1 MYMYIS
7 EKIDTKRKIESR
19 LYEILCK
26 YIYKYLNKIYHN
38 QMVIHPKTIN
48 YNFQKE
54 LIKISKWSEDTINK
68 EYFKF
73 LKWCKKKYDY
83 KEQHLQ
89 NLLREIV
96 TLNTMIMINK
106 TEEYTISLLETYDFP
121 KLQVFFYK
129 CLKKISRFFYENP
142 KSINSVSFGTLKSY
156 IESITTSMLPLKHI
170 TAVLEY
176 NSDEDNNTQP
186 EQLII
191 EYDFENLS
199 FSSSNESNKSN
210 VSNGSKGSNKNN
222 IVVEK
227 VNSDNENDDSNIPNK
242 VLHYLSSEDF
252 EETPLGTSNK
262 INQPDN
268 NEMEKDQ
275 THKSTDDDDNVN
287 LKHIR
292 VPKIKRNQLI
302 NQ

>member
-1 MYMYIS
+1 MYIS

-26 YIYKYLNKIYHN
+26 YTYKYLNKIYHN

-142 KSINSVSFGTLKSY
+142 KSINRVSFGTLKSY

-199 FSSSNESNKSN
+199 FSSSNGSNGSNGSNKTNKSN
-210 VSNGSKGSNKNN
+210 GSNKNN

-227 VNSDNENDDSNIPNK
+227 VNSDNEHDDSSIPNK

-252 EETPLGTSNK
+252 EETPLGTPNK
-262 INQPDN
+262 SQINLNQDEN
-268 NEMEKDQ
+268 RNENEE
-275 THKSTDDDDNVN
+275 TYKSTDDNDN

-292 VPKIKRNQLI
+292 VPKIKRNQ
-302 NQ
+302 

>member
-1 MYMYIS
+1 MYIS
-7 EKIDTKRKIESR
+7 QKIDAKRKIESR

-26 YIYKYLNKIYHN
+26 YIYKYLNKMYHN
-38 QMVIHPKTIN
+38 QMVINPKTIN
-48 YNFQKE
+48 FSFQKE
-54 LIKISKWSEDTINK
+54 LVKISKWSEDTINK

-89 NLLREIV
+89 NFLREII

-121 KLQVFFYK
+121 KLQIFFYK

-142 KSINSVSFGTLKSY
+142 KSITSVSFGTLKSY
-156 IESITTSMLPLKHI
+156 IETITTSMLPLKHI

-199 FSSSNESNKSN
+199 FTSSNESKRSN
-210 VSNGSKGSNKNN
+210 ESNRSNKNN
-222 IVVEK
+222 ILVEK
-227 VNSDNENDDSNIPNK
+227 INSDNDSEISNK
-242 VLHYLSSEDF
+242 LLHYLSSEDL
-252 EETPLGTSNK
+252 EATPIQVPIPTNSK
-262 INQPDN
+262 VNQPEDENQNDN
-268 NEMEKDQ
+268 NG
-275 THKSTDDDDNVN
+275 THQSTDDN

-292 VPKIKRNQLI
+292 VPKIKRN
-302 NQ
+302 